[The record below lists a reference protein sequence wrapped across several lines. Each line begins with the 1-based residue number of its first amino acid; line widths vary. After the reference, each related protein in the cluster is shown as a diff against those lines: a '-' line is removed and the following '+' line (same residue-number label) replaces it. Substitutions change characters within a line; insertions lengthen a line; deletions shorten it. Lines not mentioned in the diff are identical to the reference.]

1 MIADNSTIQTRPSI
15 TRGYLLVAG
24 MSIFWGLSWPIMKI
38 ALLEISP
45 WTFRALSLSCGGI
58 GILLLAK
65 SSGQVLSIPRNQFF
79 PLLLVSALNVTGW
92 HLGSAFGISHMQAG
106 RAAILGFTMPLW
118 ASIASIYLLKEKI
131 TVQKVIGLLLGLSGL
146 FILLQPQLESVGEK
160 PIGAAF
166 MIGAAISWGMGTVFL
181 KYFKWTMS
189 TVVLTGWQLTLGSLP
204 VIVGAVLFDP
214 ALAISRLSTS
224 AILAMIYV
232 IVFPML
238 FCHYAYFTAVRI
250 FPASVAAISTLAIPV
265 IGVLS
270 SAVLLGESLGVRE
283 IAALVLVITA
293 VGIVLLWRRNG

>member
-1 MIADNSTIQTRPSI
+1 MVADNSTIQTGPST

-166 MIGAAISWGMGTVFL
+166 MIGAAISWGMGTVFSADIKTVKPNNKKVKINFFILCSPSL
-181 KYFKWTMS
+181 KSKIVNHLRQRPSFEKTCVFCLHTIHTIYIEK
-189 TVVLTGWQLTLGSLP
+189 GSP
-204 VIVGAVLFDP
+204 FGN
-214 ALAISRLSTS
+214 
-224 AILAMIYV
+224 
-232 IVFPML
+232 
-238 FCHYAYFTAVRI
+238 
-250 FPASVAAISTLAIPV
+250 FPAKKK
-265 IGVLS
+265 
-270 SAVLLGESLGVRE
+270 
-283 IAALVLVITA
+283 
-293 VGIVLLWRRNG
+293 